1 MILDEILFD
10 QLSKLRNKLFD
21 AQTNNVD
28 LIKHSL
34 YEDGQEILDNIENLI
49 TKVSS
54 AMQRINDEETN

>member
-1 MILDEILFD
+1 MDEILFD

-34 YEDGQEILDNIENLI
+34 YEGGQEILDDIENII
-49 TKVSS
+49 TKVSK
-54 AMQRINDEETN
+54 AMQNVNDEYKE

>member
-1 MILDEILFD
+1 MDEILFE

-34 YEDGQEILDNIENLI
+34 YEDGQEILDDIENII
-49 TKVSS
+49 TKVSN
-54 AMQRINDEETN
+54 AMQRINDENKE

>member
-1 MILDEILFD
+1 MDEILFD

-49 TKVSS
+49 TKVSN

>member
-1 MILDEILFD
+1 MDEKLFE

-34 YEDGQEILDNIENLI
+34 YEGGQEILDDIENII
-49 TKVSS
+49 TKVSN
-54 AMQRINDEETN
+54 AMQNVNDEK